1 MKKIHRRI
9 LHPTENIGWSEPFF
23 ICFWETDWYH
33 NIVSEIKLY
42 SGYDT
47 EIKKKGINLNMK
59 NFSLEENRLL
69 PQQFCIVDRMKGKD
83 PKVMICD
90 NFIDA
95 CAIQFGLLVGVDT
108 ETAKSMM
115 DQKHFD
121 QTAHNLENSG
131 RDRMANDE
139 EEVYIFLM
147 SGRNDI
153 RHGN

>member
-1 MKKIHRRI
+1 
-9 LHPTENIGWSEPFF
+9 
-23 ICFWETDWYH
+23 
-33 NIVSEIKLY
+33 
-42 SGYDT
+42 
-47 EIKKKGINLNMK
+47 MK

-95 CAIQFGLLVGVDT
+95 CATQFGLLAGVDT

-121 QTAHNLENSG
+121 QTAHNLEKSG